1 MSFWEGAGAAL
12 LGGGAAILGS
22 GGSRGDVAAGLRMET
37 HYSMQKEDSLW
48 QRAKAR
54 GLTPQE
60 YYGSSAAGSS
70 GVSGSAAQTLGNA
83 ASQKRQAMAGI
94 MTEAYQR
101 GQDRKNALDIAKVQ
115 ADATKTAASTAAG
128 AQTES
133 ATITQT
139 GQVAIA
145 QLRNLLEE
153 RKIKVTERQYE
164 EIALPAAAANLALT
178 TAQVE
183 KAVNEIATTAPDF
196 VIEKIL
202 LQMGFENT
210 IQNMVLKRHGLDPT
224 SELSMKSIDDD
235 KYKEILTEMLGA
247 SSAVGRELRGL
258 ATTAHEIVQRLMNF
272 GSEFKEHVLGP
283 LGRPPTV
290 GSTTAK

>member
-22 GGSRGDVAAGLRMET
+22 GGSRGDVAAGLRMEMNT
-37 HYSMQKEDSLW
+37 SMQKEAGLW
-48 QRAKAR
+48 ARAQQR

-60 YYGSSAAGSS
+60 YYGSSAAGANN
-70 GVSGSAAQTLGNA
+70 VSGSAASTLGNA
-83 ASQKRQAMAGI
+83 ATEKRKLASTML
-94 MTEAYQR
+94 TEAYQR

-145 QLRNLLEE
+145 QLRNILED
-153 RKIKVTERQYE
+153 RKVKVTERQFE
-164 EIALPAAAANLALT
+164 EITLPAAAANLALT

-183 KAVNEIATTAPDF
+183 KAVNEIATSAPDF
-196 VIEKIL
+196 VKEKIL

-224 SELSMKSIDDD
+224 SELSMKSISDD
-235 KYKEILTEMLGA
+235 KYAQILTEMLGA

-272 GSEFKEHVLGP
+272 GGEFKEHVLGP
-283 LGRPPTV
+283 LGQPPTL